1 MLKLNLSAEVQ
12 FTVMEIHFC
21 GEFRLIYSCH
31 WTDLRNK
38 IVYCIIWWF
47 LYYGIWI
54 HSNSRFQI
62 QFSRAFKC
70 LMNFHRIHSHN
81 RHTMKLVLFYSNGM
95 IISWT
100 EWISWLSMLIT
111 LAKTLFLQHFSV
123 KCQRNQIASLE
134 NNKKIHE
141 KYRAVQ
147 RSAVYFHSN
156 IYILNDMWN
165 VCGFLFTRTHFFSI
179 HLPLVFD
186 DWHKFTHINCSI
198 YRLCEQSKQI
208 AGGRVYARVRFY
220 AYFASCA
227 LQYELPMRNGFDSRK
242 QHRR

>member
-1 MLKLNLSAEVQ
+1 MVSLSWNLG
-12 FTVMEIHFC
+12 T
-21 GEFRLIYSCH
+21 
-31 WTDLRNK
+31 
-38 IVYCIIWWF
+38 
-47 LYYGIWI
+47 I

-81 RHTMKLVLFYSNGM
+81 RHTMKSVLFYSNGM

-134 NNKKIHE
+134 NKKKIHA

-165 VCGFLFTRTHFFSI
+165 VCGFTRTHFFLSTCLSFSTI
-179 HLPLVFD
+179 DTNSHTLTVAF
-186 DWHKFTHINCSI
+186 I
-198 YRLCEQSKQI
+198 
-208 AGGRVYARVRFY
+208 VYASNR
-220 AYFASCA
+220 S
-227 LQYELPMRNGFDSRK
+227 K
-242 QHRR
+242 

>member
-31 WTDLRNK
+31 WIDLRNK

-134 NNKKIHE
+134 NKKNTWKISCSSALCRVFPFQYLHIERHVKCVWVFIYSNTFFFYPLASHFRRLTQIH
-141 KYRAVQ
+141 
-147 RSAVYFHSN
+147 
-156 IYILNDMWN
+156 
-165 VCGFLFTRTHFFSI
+165 TH
-179 HLPLVFD
+179 
-186 DWHKFTHINCSI
+186 
-198 YRLCEQSKQI
+198 
-208 AGGRVYARVRFY
+208 
-220 AYFASCA
+220 
-227 LQYELPMRNGFDSRK
+227 
-242 QHRR
+242 